1 MGIIDLSEATVL
13 RGRSKV
19 LDKWSI
25 SVDCGEV
32 VCLSGDN
39 GCGKST
45 VIETA
50 AGLIPLE
57 NGSSKISEQ
66 LVRDSE
72 GRRGRPNFGL
82 CLQDD
87 CIMGDELV
95 RERILDAAGFDF
107 DVASLLKSWDLDHRI
122 HDRVAML
129 SGGQRR
135 KVALLCGL
143 IPAMISKEP
152 VAILLDEP
160 DSGLDDDSIKKL
172 ANTLRDL
179 AAGGHAILV
188 SSHDSRIIEISD
200 RVIRFPFQEERLE
213 TIEGNFSPIEKGDV
227 RRANIGHRLNQRTL
241 SGVANNGIAG
251 LLTLGAMLAL
261 LDPSQLEG
269 RILTAFILAPALTAG
284 LCGNPVHRLS
294 LENRAYAWW
303 STKSAIPPNAIIHSI
318 LMCGG
323 LTLLASTITSELNW
337 ELISLALLLGAAT
350 ETIVGLLSNATLRL
364 SRPNAVMI
372 RLLTP
377 ILNFAVGT
385 GCGYS
390 NSVNIEDERLAGI
403 NYEHQR

>member
-57 NGSSKISEQ
+57 NGSSTISEQ

-95 RERILDAAGFDF
+95 GERILDAAGFDF
-107 DVASLLKSWDLDHRI
+107 DVASLLKSWGLDHRI

-160 DSGLDDDSIKKL
+160 DSRLDDDSIK
-172 ANTLRDL
+172 TMTEEGTSIDDL
-179 AAGGHAILV
+179 TKIFNRFLV
-188 SSHDSRIIEISD
+188 TFKDELKGNDSK
-200 RVIRFPFQEERLE
+200 V
-213 TIEGNFSPIEKGDV
+213 K
-227 RRANIGHRLNQRTL
+227 RTR
-241 SGVANNGIAG
+241 SKF
-251 LLTLGAMLAL
+251 
-261 LDPSQLEG
+261 
-269 RILTAFILAPALTAG
+269 R
-284 LCGNPVHRLS
+284 
-294 LENRAYAWW
+294 
-303 STKSAIPPNAIIHSI
+303 
-318 LMCGG
+318 
-323 LTLLASTITSELNW
+323 
-337 ELISLALLLGAAT
+337 
-350 ETIVGLLSNATLRL
+350 
-364 SRPNAVMI
+364 
-372 RLLTP
+372 
-377 ILNFAVGT
+377 
-385 GCGYS
+385 
-390 NSVNIEDERLAGI
+390 
-403 NYEHQR
+403 

>member
-95 RERILDAAGFDF
+95 GERILDAAGFDF
-107 DVASLLKSWDLDHRI
+107 DVASLLKSWGLDHRI

-337 ELISLALLLGAAT
+337 ELIVTGALLGAAT

-377 ILNFAVGT
+377 ILILPWALVVDT
-385 GCGYS
+385 
-390 NSVNIEDERLAGI
+390 LTA
-403 NYEHQR
+403 

>member
-57 NGSSKISEQ
+57 NGSSTISEQ

-95 RERILDAAGFDF
+95 GERILDAAGFDF
-107 DVASLLKSWDLDHRI
+107 DVASLLKLWGLDHRI

-172 ANTLRDL
+172 AKTLRDL

-188 SSHDSRIIEISD
+188 SSHDLRIIEISD
-200 RVIRFPFQEERLE
+200 RVIRFPFHEERLE

-303 STKSAIPPNAIIHSI
+303 NTKSAIPPNAIIHSA

-337 ELISLALLLGAAT
+337 ELIIAGAALGAAT
-350 ETIVGLLSNATLRL
+350 EAIVGLLSNATLRL

-377 ILNFAVGT
+377 ILILPWALVVDT
-385 GCGYS
+385 
-390 NSVNIEDERLAGI
+390 LTA
-403 NYEHQR
+403 

>member
-1 MGIIDLSEATVL
+1 MMGIIDLSEATVL

-25 SVDCGEV
+25 SVNSGEI
-32 VCLSGDN
+32 VCLAGEN

-50 AGLIPLE
+50 SGLIPLE
-57 NGSSKISEQ
+57 NGSATISEQ

-87 CIMGDELV
+87 CVMGDEIV
-95 RERILDAAGFDF
+95 GERILDAAGFDF
-107 DVASLLKSWDLDHRI
+107 DVQGLLKNWGLDHRI

-135 KVALLCGL
+135 KVALLSGL
-143 IPAMISKEP
+143 VPAMISEIP
-152 VAILLDEP
+152 VAVLLDEP
-160 DSGLDDDSIKKL
+160 DSGLDDDSIKNL
-172 ANTLRDL
+172 ADTLRNL

-188 SSHDSRIIEISD
+188 SSHDSRIIEVSH
-200 RVIRFPFQEERLE
+200 RVIRFPFEEE
-213 TIEGNFSPIEKGDV
+213 KFDQEKGKFTLIGKGNPRKSNV
-227 RRANIGHRLNQRTL
+227 GHRLNQRTL
-241 SGVANNGIAG
+241 SGLANNGIAG

-261 LDPSQLEG
+261 LDPTQFEG

-284 LCGNPVHRLS
+284 LCGNPIHRLS

-303 STKSAIPPNAIIHSI
+303 STKSAIPQNAIIHSLI
-318 LMCGG
+318 LCGG

-337 ELISLALLLGAAT
+337 ELILSGAILGAAT
-350 ETIVGLLSNATLRL
+350 EAVVGLLSNATLRL
-364 SRPNAVMI
+364 ARPNAVMI

-377 ILNFAVGT
+377 ILILPWALVVDT
-385 GCGYS
+385 
-390 NSVNIEDERLAGI
+390 LTA
-403 NYEHQR
+403 